1 MLEFNEEY
9 AIVEN
14 GKDVSICVSLESEVP
29 DDFSVNVT
37 FATSGGDG
45 DNIATGRFDATSLS
59 LLSPHLSRHASLPLR
74 FSLISFSLSLFA
86 HSSI

>member
-14 GKDVSICVSLESEVP
+14 GDDVSICVSLESEVP
-29 DDFSVNVT
+29 DDFSVDVT
-37 FATSGGDG
+37 FVTSGGHG
-45 DNIATGRFDATSLS
+45 DNIATGRFGATMLS
-59 LLSPHLSRHASLPLR
+59 LLSPLFPCIPLSLSHLLLSRIHSL
-74 FSLISFSLSLFA
+74 LFA